1 MLTIIIPDTFSPF
14 LIQFWIGQDCVHN
27 SCSMSWRIAD
37 HCPDD
42 EGHLTLD
49 IVHVATV
56 GRHDGQVACS
66 LVVKSKVLA
75 ERLGAKQFE
84 SFRDKEPDCPGVRV
98 ETSGGESLVGAV
110 KEGKQL
116 VLATNLGNLMPL
128 VLGRI
133 HSCGVV
139 CACVEDDDRL
149 GRGCSKILQPSIKV
163 KTLVC
168 LVPVSVGPDV
178 LVARV
183 VEDQFMVSPG
193 WSRNINSVSSHN
205 PLQKLGSIPQG
216 SSSTQT
222 LQHGHNIETM

>member
-1 MLTIIIPDTFSPF
+1 MATIIVPDTFSPF
-14 LIQFWIGQDCVHN
+14 LIQFWIGQDCVDN

-49 IVHVATV
+49 VVHIATV

-66 LVVKSKVLA
+66 LVVKTKVLA

-84 SFRDKEPDCPGVRV
+84 SLRDKEPDCPGVRV

-116 VLATNLGNLMPL
+116 VLATNLSNLMPL

-133 HSCGVV
+133 HSSGVV
-139 CACVEDDDRL
+139 CACVEDDDGLGGGRL
-149 GRGCSKILQPSIKV
+149 EVRQHARDVQAVGAGVVIPVLGHRLEPRVLEDETVVAPRGVAVVSIV
-163 KTLVC
+163 QAC
-168 LVPVSVGPDV
+168 
-178 LVARV
+178 R
-183 VEDQFMVSPG
+183 
-193 WSRNINSVSSHN
+193 
-205 PLQKLGSIPQG
+205 
-216 SSSTQT
+216 
-222 LQHGHNIETM
+222 